1 MICVQ
6 FDPKQQDLVSHD
18 LPYSKGFSFFRHSI
32 IMEHNRHINKSSIT
46 QFSQKILFSNE
57 RTIWAQ
63 FGLELIN
70 LISIIY
76 HRVSFST
83 ILVHSVQKVWSP
95 IYRHPPPHPHPW
107 LYGHPSILSFFWTPD
122 FGKNFLTI
130 SPQWN
135 TRWTQKQFHVA
146 KFFLLF

>member
-95 IYRHPPPHPHPW
+95 IYRHPPPPPPPHFIFFLNPW
-107 LYGHPSILSFFWTPD
+107 FWKEFFDNIAPMKYQMNT
-122 FGKNFLTI
+122 KTI
-130 SPQWN
+130 SCG
-135 TRWTQKQFHVA
+135 KV
-146 KFFLLF
+146 FLLF